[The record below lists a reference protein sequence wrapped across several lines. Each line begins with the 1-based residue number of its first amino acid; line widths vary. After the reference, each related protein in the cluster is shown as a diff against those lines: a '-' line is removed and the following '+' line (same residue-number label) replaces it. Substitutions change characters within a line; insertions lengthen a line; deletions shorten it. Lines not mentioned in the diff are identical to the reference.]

1 MVVVPALLAARR
13 AVRPVH
19 RVLRAMQTSVA
30 CYSDGDFSVSLV
42 VDRRDELGEL
52 LRTNNE
58 LGSALRKQ
66 RAHLVQRELLL
77 DTVTQHSPVAL
88 VLVDPHQ
95 RVVYANIAARHLL
108 NEGRI
113 AAGWRFR
120 ADSGCGAGSRC
131 RRPSPPAAT
140 ACSPPGSPARRRPSA
155 CRSARFALQGQRHRM
170 YLLKTLTRE
179 LSRQEVAT
187 WKKLIRVVSHE
198 LNNSLGPIASMAD
211 TGRELLRRGDTSTLV
226 DVFAAIRERA
236 AHLHQFVA
244 GYSAISRLP
253 APRPDRVGWAEL
265 MEELARQQAFSVA
278 GPLPQ
283 EPGWFDRLQL
293 EQALINVLKNA
304 HEAGGDPAQVSIRVQ
319 QTPQEQRIEVL
330 DRGPG
335 MTEVVLAQAL
345 LPFYSTK
352 HDGTG
357 LGLALCREIAEAHGG
372 SLRLS
377 NREGGGLSVMV
388 VLPMPSC
395 SGSGVSSLG
404 HGQRYRRTPGI
415 EAGLSWKRA
424 NAELSDVVY
433 RQHKELESLREGLRA
448 LAEKLES
455 ASTPSRCAG
464 PKTSG
469 RRILSAS
476 RYCCEEIRRRP
487 ACSRESPRARAPA
500 VRAGTPASPPL
511 RARSSPA
518 SIEAAVAQGLVIDR
532 RDADVFRKIAP
543 AATSQLGNDGLETA
557 ARIKHIIDQQQPVFR
572 SRRDTR

>member
-1 MVVVPALLAARR
+1 MKLSLDLKLTALLFALMLGAAAVAVASYLYLHSPGYALLLTAAVVVVPALLAARR

-30 CYSDGDFSVSLV
+30 CYSDGDFSISLV
-42 VDRRDELGEL
+42 VDRGDALGEL

-77 DTVTQHSPVAL
+77 DTVTQNSPVAL

-108 NEGRI
+108 NEGRTLL
-113 AAGWRFR
+113 
-120 ADSGCGAGSRC
+120 GSDFAQILAVA
-131 RRPSPPAAT
+131 PAALQEVIAT
-140 ACSPPGSPARRRPSA
+140 GGDGLFSA
-155 CRSARFALQGQRHRM
+155 HIAGTEETFSLSQRAFALQGQRHRL

-211 TGRELLRRGDTSTLV
+211 TGREVLRRGDTSSLGN
-226 DVFAAIRERA
+226 VFAAIRERA

-244 GYSAISRLP
+244 GYSMIARLP
-253 APRPDRVGWAEL
+253 APRPDRVIWAEL
-265 MEELARQQAFSVA
+265 VEELARQQSFSVTEV
-278 GPLPQ
+278 LPQ
-283 EPGWFDRLQL
+283 DHGWFDRLQL

-319 QTPQEQRIEVL
+319 QSLHEQRIEVL

-352 HDGTG
+352 RDGTG

-377 NREGGGLSVMV
+377 NRDGGGLSVMV
-388 VLPMPSC
+388 VLPMP
-395 SGSGVSSLG
+395 G
-404 HGQRYRRTPGI
+404 YYP
-415 EAGLSWKRA
+415 
-424 NAELSDVVY
+424 
-433 RQHKELESLREGLRA
+433 
-448 LAEKLES
+448 
-455 ASTPSRCAG
+455 
-464 PKTSG
+464 
-469 RRILSAS
+469 
-476 RYCCEEIRRRP
+476 
-487 ACSRESPRARAPA
+487 
-500 VRAGTPASPPL
+500 
-511 RARSSPA
+511 
-518 SIEAAVAQGLVIDR
+518 
-532 RDADVFRKIAP
+532 
-543 AATSQLGNDGLETA
+543 
-557 ARIKHIIDQQQPVFR
+557 
-572 SRRDTR
+572 

>member
-1 MVVVPALLAARR
+1 MKIRLDLKLTALMFALMLGGAAVAVALFYYLKSPGYALLLTAAAIVVPALLAARR
-13 AVRPVH
+13 AVRPVY

-30 CYSDGDFSVSLV
+30 CYSDGDFSISLV

-58 LGSALRKQ
+58 LGSALRRQ

-77 DTVTQHSPVAL
+77 DTVTQNSPVAL

-108 NEGRI
+108 NEGRTLLGADFAQI
-113 AAGWRFR
+113 LAA
-120 ADSGCGAGSRC
+120 A
-131 RRPSPPAAT
+131 PAALQEVI
-140 ACSPPGSPARRRPSA
+140 ASGGDGLF
-155 CRSARFALQGQRHRM
+155 SARIAGTEETFSLSQRGFALQGQRHRL

-211 TGRELLRRGDTSTLV
+211 TGREVLRRGDTASLG

-244 GYSAISRLP
+244 GYSTIARLP
-253 APRPDRVGWAEL
+253 APRPDQVIWAEL
-265 MEELARQQAFSVA
+265 MEELARQQSFSVT
-278 GPLPQ
+278 GVLPQ
-283 EPGWFDRLQL
+283 DQGWFDRLQL
-293 EQALINVLKNA
+293 EQALINILKNA

-319 QTPQEQRIEVL
+319 QSTHEQRIEVL

-352 HDGTG
+352 RDGTG

-372 SLRLS
+372 NLRLS

-388 VLPMPSC
+388 VLPMP
-395 SGSGVSSLG
+395 G
-404 HGQRYRRTPGI
+404 YYP
-415 EAGLSWKRA
+415 
-424 NAELSDVVY
+424 
-433 RQHKELESLREGLRA
+433 
-448 LAEKLES
+448 
-455 ASTPSRCAG
+455 
-464 PKTSG
+464 
-469 RRILSAS
+469 
-476 RYCCEEIRRRP
+476 
-487 ACSRESPRARAPA
+487 
-500 VRAGTPASPPL
+500 
-511 RARSSPA
+511 
-518 SIEAAVAQGLVIDR
+518 
-532 RDADVFRKIAP
+532 
-543 AATSQLGNDGLETA
+543 
-557 ARIKHIIDQQQPVFR
+557 
-572 SRRDTR
+572 

>member
-1 MVVVPALLAARR
+1 MKVSLNLKLAMLMFVMMLAAAAVAVVLFIYIKRPGYALLLTAAAVVLPTLLAARR

-30 CYSDGDFSVSLV
+30 CYSDGDFSISLV

-108 NEGRI
+108 NDGRTLLGADFAQILATAPAALQDVVASGGDGLFSTRI
-113 AAGWRFR
+113 AGTEETFSLSQR
-120 ADSGCGAGSRC
+120 A
-131 RRPSPPAAT
+131 
-140 ACSPPGSPARRRPSA
+140 
-155 CRSARFALQGQRHRM
+155 FALQGQRHRL

-187 WKKLIRVVSHE
+187 WKRLIRVVSHE

-211 TGRELLRRGDTSTLV
+211 TGRELLRRGDVSSLGN
-226 DVFAAIRERA
+226 VFAAIRERA

-244 GYSAISRLP
+244 GYSTIARLP
-253 APRPDRVGWAEL
+253 APRPDRVIWCEL
-265 MEELARQQAFSVA
+265 MEELTRQQMFSLA
-278 GPLPQ
+278 GELPVDD
-283 EPGWFDRLQL
+283 GWFDRLQL

-304 HEAGGDPAQVSIRVQ
+304 HEAGGEPGQVSIQVQ
-319 QTPQEQRIEVL
+319 QSAHEQRIEVL

-352 HDGTG
+352 RDGTG

-377 NREGGGLSVMV
+377 NREGGGLRVMV
-388 VLPMPSC
+388 VLPMP
-395 SGSGVSSLG
+395 G
-404 HGQRYRRTPGI
+404 YYP
-415 EAGLSWKRA
+415 
-424 NAELSDVVY
+424 
-433 RQHKELESLREGLRA
+433 
-448 LAEKLES
+448 
-455 ASTPSRCAG
+455 
-464 PKTSG
+464 
-469 RRILSAS
+469 
-476 RYCCEEIRRRP
+476 
-487 ACSRESPRARAPA
+487 
-500 VRAGTPASPPL
+500 
-511 RARSSPA
+511 
-518 SIEAAVAQGLVIDR
+518 
-532 RDADVFRKIAP
+532 
-543 AATSQLGNDGLETA
+543 
-557 ARIKHIIDQQQPVFR
+557 
-572 SRRDTR
+572 

>member
-1 MVVVPALLAARR
+1 MKVSLDLKLAVLMFALMLGAAAVAVALYVYSKSPGYALLLTAAVVVVPALLAARR

-30 CYSDGDFSVSLV
+30 CYSDGDFSISLV

-77 DTVTQHSPVAL
+77 DTVTQNSPVAL

-108 NEGRI
+108 NDGRTLLGADFAQILAAAPAALQEVIASGGDGLFSARI
-113 AAGWRFR
+113 AGTEETFSLSQR
-120 ADSGCGAGSRC
+120 A
-131 RRPSPPAAT
+131 
-140 ACSPPGSPARRRPSA
+140 
-155 CRSARFALQGQRHRM
+155 FALQGQRHRL

-211 TGRELLRRGDTSTLV
+211 TGRELLRRGDSSSLG

-244 GYSAISRLP
+244 GYSTIARLP
-253 APRPDRVGWAEL
+253 APRPDRVVWAEL
-265 MEELARQQAFSVA
+265 IEELVRQQAFSVTGA
-278 GPLPQ
+278 LPQ
-283 EPGWFDRLQL
+283 EHGWFDRLQL

-304 HEAGGDPAQVSIRVQ
+304 HEAGGDPAQVSIQVQ
-319 QTPQEQRIEVL
+319 QAAYEQRIEVL

-352 HDGTG
+352 RDGTG

-372 SLRLS
+372 RLRLS

-388 VLPMPSC
+388 VLPMP
-395 SGSGVSSLG
+395 G
-404 HGQRYRRTPGI
+404 YYP
-415 EAGLSWKRA
+415 
-424 NAELSDVVY
+424 
-433 RQHKELESLREGLRA
+433 
-448 LAEKLES
+448 
-455 ASTPSRCAG
+455 
-464 PKTSG
+464 
-469 RRILSAS
+469 
-476 RYCCEEIRRRP
+476 
-487 ACSRESPRARAPA
+487 
-500 VRAGTPASPPL
+500 
-511 RARSSPA
+511 
-518 SIEAAVAQGLVIDR
+518 
-532 RDADVFRKIAP
+532 
-543 AATSQLGNDGLETA
+543 
-557 ARIKHIIDQQQPVFR
+557 
-572 SRRDTR
+572 

>member
-1 MVVVPALLAARR
+1 MKVSLDLKLTVLMFALMLGAAAVAVAFYVYSKSPGYALLLTAAVVVVPALLAARR

-30 CYSDGDFSVSLV
+30 CYSDGDFSISLV

-77 DTVTQHSPVAL
+77 DTVTQNSPVAL

-108 NEGRI
+108 NEGRTLLGADFAQILAAAPVALQEVI
-113 AAGWRFR
+113 A
-120 ADSGCGAGSRC
+120 SGGDGLF
-131 RRPSPPAAT
+131 
-140 ACSPPGSPARRRPSA
+140 
-155 CRSARFALQGQRHRM
+155 SARIAGTEETFSLSQRAFALQGQRHRL

-211 TGRELLRRGDTSTLV
+211 TGRELLRRGDSSSLGN
-226 DVFAAIRERA
+226 VFAAIRERA

-244 GYSAISRLP
+244 GYSTIARLP
-253 APRPDRVGWAEL
+253 APRPDRVVWAEL
-265 MEELARQQAFSVA
+265 IEELARQQAFSLTGV
-278 GPLPQ
+278 LPQ
-283 EPGWFDRLQL
+283 EHGWFDRLQL

-304 HEAGGDPAQVSIRVQ
+304 HEAGGDPAQVSIQVQ
-319 QTPQEQRIEVL
+319 QAAYEQRIEVL

-352 HDGTG
+352 RDGTG

-372 SLRLS
+372 RLRLS

-388 VLPMPSC
+388 VLPMP
-395 SGSGVSSLG
+395 G
-404 HGQRYRRTPGI
+404 YYP
-415 EAGLSWKRA
+415 
-424 NAELSDVVY
+424 
-433 RQHKELESLREGLRA
+433 
-448 LAEKLES
+448 
-455 ASTPSRCAG
+455 
-464 PKTSG
+464 
-469 RRILSAS
+469 
-476 RYCCEEIRRRP
+476 
-487 ACSRESPRARAPA
+487 
-500 VRAGTPASPPL
+500 
-511 RARSSPA
+511 
-518 SIEAAVAQGLVIDR
+518 
-532 RDADVFRKIAP
+532 
-543 AATSQLGNDGLETA
+543 
-557 ARIKHIIDQQQPVFR
+557 
-572 SRRDTR
+572 

>member
-1 MVVVPALLAARR
+1 MKLSLNLKLAMLMFVMMLAAAAVAVVLLIYIKRPGYALLLTAAAVVLPTLLAARR

-30 CYSDGDFSVSLV
+30 CYSDGDFSISLV

-108 NEGRI
+108 NDGRTLLGADFAQILATAPAALQDVVASGGDGLFSTRI
-113 AAGWRFR
+113 AGTEETFSLSQR
-120 ADSGCGAGSRC
+120 A
-131 RRPSPPAAT
+131 
-140 ACSPPGSPARRRPSA
+140 
-155 CRSARFALQGQRHRM
+155 FALQGQRHRL

-187 WKKLIRVVSHE
+187 WKRLIRVVSHE

-211 TGRELLRRGDTSTLV
+211 TGRELLRRGDVSSLGN
-226 DVFAAIRERA
+226 VFAAIRERA

-244 GYSAISRLP
+244 GYSTIARLP
-253 APRPDRVGWAEL
+253 APRPDRVIWCEL
-265 MEELARQQAFSVA
+265 MEELTRQQMFSLA
-278 GPLPQ
+278 GELPVDD
-283 EPGWFDRLQL
+283 GWFDRLQL

-304 HEAGGDPAQVSIRVQ
+304 HEAGGEPGQVSIQVQ
-319 QTPQEQRIEVL
+319 QSAHEQRIEVL

-352 HDGTG
+352 RDGTG

-377 NREGGGLSVMV
+377 NREGGGLRVMV
-388 VLPMPSC
+388 VLPMP
-395 SGSGVSSLG
+395 G
-404 HGQRYRRTPGI
+404 YYP
-415 EAGLSWKRA
+415 
-424 NAELSDVVY
+424 
-433 RQHKELESLREGLRA
+433 
-448 LAEKLES
+448 
-455 ASTPSRCAG
+455 
-464 PKTSG
+464 
-469 RRILSAS
+469 
-476 RYCCEEIRRRP
+476 
-487 ACSRESPRARAPA
+487 
-500 VRAGTPASPPL
+500 
-511 RARSSPA
+511 
-518 SIEAAVAQGLVIDR
+518 
-532 RDADVFRKIAP
+532 
-543 AATSQLGNDGLETA
+543 
-557 ARIKHIIDQQQPVFR
+557 
-572 SRRDTR
+572 